1 MFLSRIKGGLLKYH
15 RGAFFFFPECSGST
29 GNKLGWDN
37 YGLFRRHTCQSGGEK
52 RWMCSRGLTCTA
64 VDFGRLPDWL
74 HTSHSAFQ
82 LLERDPSDILH
93 SQEPA
98 AMMEIQGCI
107 SREITAANSPCLL
120 FSWRLCWG
128 KCTPSEVRGQAL
140 LLLLYFQV
148 FRVRLWGHLK
158 TEWCSPIEQHHLLQ
172 ACLGQAHQFRSPT
185 NPSSKFDP
193 TLPAVWLQTGIF
205 FLL

>member
-107 SREITAANSPCLL
+107 SREITAANSPVSSSPGACAGGNAHHQRSEGKP
-120 FSWRLCWG
+120 FSCSIFKSSEWG
-128 KCTPSEVRGQAL
+128 FEV
-140 LLLLYFQV
+140 
-148 FRVRLWGHLK
+148 
-158 TEWCSPIEQHHLLQ
+158 I
-172 ACLGQAHQFRSPT
+172 
-185 NPSSKFDP
+185 
-193 TLPAVWLQTGIF
+193 
-205 FLL
+205 